1 MMALPL
7 SMRVLALVHL
17 VVSCSEDDYS
27 IRVDMM
33 DEMFEVIQ
41 LEFTEDPLT
50 VNVELFFKLLKSLE
64 ESLHKHTEVIILA
77 FMT

>member
-1 MMALPL
+1 
-7 SMRVLALVHL
+7 MRVLALVYL

-33 DEMFEVIQ
+33 DEMLEVIQ
-41 LEFTEDPLT
+41 LEFTEDPLI

-64 ESLHKHTEVIILA
+64 ESLHEHTKVIILA